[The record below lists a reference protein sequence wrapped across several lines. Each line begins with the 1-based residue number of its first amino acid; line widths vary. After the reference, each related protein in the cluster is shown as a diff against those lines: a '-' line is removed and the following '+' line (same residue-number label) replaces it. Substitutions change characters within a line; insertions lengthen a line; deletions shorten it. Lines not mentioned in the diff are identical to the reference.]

1 MVISDRAIFP
11 RRWVGEGLKGDRSLI
26 TVLQEEARKQI
37 DCFDLGK
44 SGVSKGSMWS
54 GGGGGVAPA
63 CMLWPKLPTRK
74 PSYHLCIH

>member
-54 GGGGGVAPA
+54 GGGGGGG
-63 CMLWPKLPTRK
+63 
-74 PSYHLCIH
+74 